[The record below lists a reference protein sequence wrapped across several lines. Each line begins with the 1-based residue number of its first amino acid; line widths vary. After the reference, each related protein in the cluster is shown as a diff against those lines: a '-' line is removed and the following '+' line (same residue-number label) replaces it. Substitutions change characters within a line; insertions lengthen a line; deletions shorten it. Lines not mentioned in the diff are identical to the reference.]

1 MKAVAA
7 VARDAA
13 RLAPDDHAGRRAVEA
28 RLAVL
33 SARLA
38 REERAAIADDSDEL
52 DSVFP
57 TLLPLREKVARKGR
71 MRGVGAT

>member
-28 RLAVL
+28 RINAL

-38 REERAAIADDSDEL
+38 PEESAISDDSDEL

-57 TLLPLREKVARKGR
+57 DPSPL
-71 MRGVGAT
+71 VGEGGP

>member
-13 RLAPDDHAGRRAVEA
+13 RLAPDDLLGRRAVEA
-28 RLAVL
+28 RIAVL
-33 SARLA
+33 SARLTP
-38 REERAAIADDSDEL
+38 EGEGAISDDSDEL

-57 TLLPLREKVARKGR
+57 NPSPL
-71 MRGVGAT
+71 VGEGGP